1 MTFSTM
7 QERPLL
13 ISGIFEHGRRI
24 YGESRVITMSP
35 GGRHEATFAEVGRR
49 TAALAHALGKLGV
62 GREDRVG
69 TFCWNDQAHLEAYFA
84 ISGMGAVLH
93 TLNIRLFPDQL
104 SYVITHA
111 EDKVILINDTLL
123 PLLAKVVHEL
133 NTVQHI
139 VVIGKGD
146 ASCLSAAPNAQLHR
160 YEDLI
165 AMSLDEGD
173 YAWPDLD
180 ERAPAAMAYTS
191 GTTGNPKGVV
201 YSHRSTYLHALGLAS
216 GATAGLSERDMV
228 LPVVPMFHANAWG
241 IPYAA
246 WMVGADFLMPG
257 PLLQPEPLVAMIEKE
272 RPTFAGAVPSIWTGM
287 LHHCEGKPVDLSSL
301 RLVLCGGSAVPE
313 SLMRGFQEKHGVT
326 IIQAWGM
333 TETSPLGAVSY
344 APRQAK
350 P

>member
-133 NTVQHI
+133 DTVQHI

-146 ASCLSAAPNAQLHR
+146 ASCLSCCAQRAAAPLRGPHR
-160 YEDLI
+160 
-165 AMSLDEGD
+165 
-173 YAWPDLD
+173 
-180 ERAPAAMAYTS
+180 
-191 GTTGNPKGVV
+191 
-201 YSHRSTYLHALGLAS
+201 H
-216 GATAGLSERDMV
+216 
-228 LPVVPMFHANAWG
+228 
-241 IPYAA
+241 
-246 WMVGADFLMPG
+246 
-257 PLLQPEPLVAMIEKE
+257 EP
-272 RPTFAGAVPSIWTGM
+272 R
-287 LHHCEGKPVDLSSL
+287 
-301 RLVLCGGSAVPE
+301 
-313 SLMRGFQEKHGVT
+313 
-326 IIQAWGM
+326 
-333 TETSPLGAVSY
+333 
-344 APRQAK
+344 
-350 P
+350 